1 MEFLKHMFN
10 PKLSA
15 KEKTTSSQPTANPN
29 TTEPASKHDNTQ
41 MSAPAIPALEETYK
55 RVHNILISQAT
66 PPPTQ
71 RQPYEELE
79 KRYGV
84 RIDFVPFVQIEGLT
98 EKEYRKNRIYP
109 NQYTAIVFTS
119 RTAVD
124 HFFRLCNE
132 LRIKMSD
139 ETRYFC
145 ASEAIANYL
154 QKFINFRKRRVF
166 NGERSIMELRSYLLR
181 HKNERFFLPCSDQ
194 GNPEVMQLFAELKI
208 PIQEAVMY
216 RTVNAD
222 LSGLKDIKYD
232 IIAFFSALEIKS
244 MFDQFPDFKQE
255 DRRICVFG
263 KAAQK
268 AVEESGLTVNILA
281 GTPEAPS
288 IAVALE
294 SYLKISNKD
303 TANGLR

>member
-1 MEFLKHMFN
+1 MDTTPPQKPNADE
-10 PKLSA
+10 
-15 KEKTTSSQPTANPN
+15 TTSKN
-29 TTEPASKHDNTQ
+29 NTQ
-41 MSAPAIPALEETYK
+41 MSALAITTPEETYR
-55 RVHNILISQAT
+55 RVYNILISQAA
-66 PPPTQ
+66 PPPPQ

-84 RIDFVPFVQIEGLT
+84 RIDFVPFVQVEGLT
-98 EKEYRKNRIYP
+98 EKEYRKNRVYP
-109 NQYTAIVFTS
+109 NDYTAIVFTS
-119 RTAVD
+119 RTAID
-124 HFFRLCNE
+124 HFFRLCSE

-145 ASEAIANYL
+145 STEAVANYL

-166 NGERSIMELRSYLLR
+166 NGERSVAEMRSYILR

-194 GNPEVMQLFAELKI
+194 GNPEVTQLFAELKI

-216 RTVNAD
+216 RTVNTD

-268 AVEESGLTVNILA
+268 AVQESGLTVNILA

-294 SYLKISNKD
+294 NYLKISNKD
-303 TANGLR
+303 AVNGGR

>member
-1 MEFLKHMFN
+1 MELLKQIRAL
-10 PKLSA
+10 KASA
-15 KEKTTSSQPTANPN
+15 KETRMDTTPPQKPNADETTSKN
-29 TTEPASKHDNTQ
+29 NTQ
-41 MSAPAIPALEETYK
+41 MSALAITTPEETYR
-55 RVHNILISQAT
+55 RVYNILISQAA
-66 PPPTQ
+66 PPPPQ

-84 RIDFVPFVQIEGLT
+84 RIDFVPFVQVEGLT
-98 EKEYRKNRIYP
+98 EKEYRKNRVYP
-109 NQYTAIVFTS
+109 NDYTAIVFTS
-119 RTAVD
+119 RTAID
-124 HFFRLCNE
+124 HFFRLCSE

-145 ASEAIANYL
+145 STEAVANYL

-166 NGERSIMELRSYLLR
+166 NGERSVAEMRSYILR

-194 GNPEVMQLFAELKI
+194 GNPEVTQLFAELKI

-216 RTVNAD
+216 RTVNTD

-268 AVEESGLTVNILA
+268 AVQESGLTVNILA

-294 SYLKISNKD
+294 NYLKISNKD
-303 TANGLR
+303 AVNGGR

>member
-1 MEFLKHMFN
+1 MESLKQLSSPETATSTSPMVN
-10 PKLSA
+10 PG
-15 KEKTTSSQPTANPN
+15 N
-29 TTEPASKHDNTQ
+29 TEQASKHSSQ
-41 MSAPAIPALEETYK
+41 MSAPSVPSQEETYK
-55 RVHNILISQAT
+55 RVHNILISQPA
-66 PPPTQ
+66 PPPSQ
-71 RQPYEELE
+71 RLPYEELE
-79 KRYGV
+79 KRYHV
-84 RIDFVPFVQIEGLT
+84 RIDFVPFVQVEGLT
-98 EKEYRKNRIYP
+98 EREYRKNRIYP
-109 NQYTAIVFTS
+109 NDYTAIVFTS

-124 HFFRLCNE
+124 HFFRLCGE
-132 LRIKMSD
+132 LRIRMSD

-145 ASEAIANYL
+145 ATEAIANYL

-166 NGERSIMELRSYLLR
+166 SGERSIADTRSYILR

-194 GNPEVMQLFAELKI
+194 GNPEVIQLFADLKI

-216 RTVNAD
+216 RTVNTD

-244 MFDQFPDFKQE
+244 MFEQFPDFKQE

-268 AVEESGLTVNILA
+268 AVQESGLTVNILA

-294 SYLKISNKD
+294 NYLKISNKD
-303 TANGLR
+303 VINGAR